1 MNVDRIQR
9 DPSPRS
15 SLTTL
20 AGRTF
25 GAIPPPALVLLGI
38 VSVQV
43 GSALGDLFRA
53 GRVACRFAGM
63 LS

>member
-1 MNVDRIQR
+1 MNVDGTER
-9 DPSPRS
+9 DPSPRL

-25 GAIPPPALVLLGI
+25 DAIPPTALVLVGI

-43 GSALGDLFRA
+43 GSAFP
-53 GRVACRFAGM
+53 
-63 LS
+63 